1 MNKIIIAIL
10 LLALSGNAQTL
21 KESVKEV
28 LQTNPSVIERQK
40 NYNAVYEDITIAKS
54 GYLPKVDLTFGAG
67 YENNKNFPDNLP
79 NVKNNGDVYSASV
92 KLTQNIFRGF
102 ETTNRVDEQKARTL
116 AAAYSYIEAANDTS
130 LQMVNSYVELLRN
143 KELLGTASQNVEIND
158 EIFKKVKK
166 LYDAG
171 LTTLSEVNKI
181 ESSLSLAKSNY
192 VVQENN
198 LANAHYTLERVLG
211 RSLDTDAMQ
220 RPELNITMPST
231 QDEANEM
238 ALNNNPSLLVS
249 IYNLKLAQATWKSS
263 KANYYPHI
271 DLEVS
276 QDYNENPSA
285 VDGDNNHF
293 KAMAYLTYNIFNGYA
308 DKAQIQKNVSQVH
321 QQIQTRHNLQRQVS
335 QGLNLAWESYVKL
348 QKQLEHLYDYKKYS
362 KKTLTLYVKEYDL
375 GRRSLLDLLAAQNDY
390 IGSKSQIITTQY
402 NLLLAKYRILDAMG
416 TMVLAILNDTD
427 PLYAN
432 VGLGLQEHRYDVMPA
447 DENLSKL

>member
-1 MNKIIIAIL
+1 MGKSL
-10 LLALSGNAQTL
+10 FLAVLFMINIHGQTL
-21 KESVKEV
+21 KQSIEET
-28 LQTNPSVIERQK
+28 LQTNPSIIERQK
-40 NYNAVYEDITIAKS
+40 NYNAVREDITIAKS
-54 GYLPKVDLTFGAG
+54 GYLPKMDLTFGAG

-79 NVKNNGDVYSASV
+79 NIKNDGDVYSASV
-92 KLTQNIFRGF
+92 KLTQNIFKGF
-102 ETTNRVDEQKARTL
+102 ETTNRVDEENARTL
-116 AAAYSYIEAANDTS
+116 AAAYSYIETANEIA
-130 LQMVNSYVELLRN
+130 LQMVSAYVELLRN
-143 KELLGTASQNVEIND
+143 KELLGTARQNVEIND

-198 LANAHYTLERVLG
+198 LANAHYILERVLG
-211 RSLDTDAMQ
+211 RSLDADAMQ
-220 RPELNITMPST
+220 RPELNVTMPAT
-231 QDEANEM
+231 QNEAIEIS
-238 ALNNNPSLLVS
+238 LNNNPSLLVS
-249 IYNLKLAQATWKSS
+249 IYNLKLAQAVWKSS

-285 VDGDNNHF
+285 VDGENNHF

-308 DKAQIQKNVSQVH
+308 DKAQVQKNVSRVH
-321 QQIQTRHNLQRQVS
+321 QQIQTRHTLQRQVTE
-335 QGLNLAWESYVKL
+335 GLNLSWTSYIKL
-348 QKQLEHLYDYKKYS
+348 QEQLDHLYDYKKYS
-362 KKTLTLYVKEYDL
+362 QKTLTLYVKEYDL
-375 GRRSLLDLLAAQNDY
+375 GRRSLLDLLAAQNDF

-427 PLYAN
+427 TLYAN
-432 VGLGLQEHRYDVMPA
+432 VGLGSQKQRGDVMPS